1 MNNQNKSAGEAKRG
15 ASGSNIQPPAL
26 EQPTPNSAPS
36 TLRLSAHALAVLEK
50 RFLLRDERGQLIE
63 DPTGLF
69 RRVART
75 IARVDELY
83 HDFQPENSEEIFFNL
98 MTSLKFL
105 PNSPTLMNAGTPR
118 GQLAGCFVLP
128 VEDSMESIY
137 GTLRDVALIQKSG
150 GGTGF
155 SFSNLRPR
163 GDYIRS
169 TRGLSSGPVS
179 FMRLYDYSTQI
190 NRLGG
195 TRAGANMGIL
205 RHDHP
210 DIHEFVSAKKD
221 PESLTSFNISVM
233 ATDEFMRA
241 VERGEDIP
249 LRFSLASG
257 PSSGSTPDSARGKT
271 NARAL
276 FEEIVANAWETG
288 DPGLLF
294 YDRINAANPTPQLG
308 TIEATNP
315 CGEQPLLPYESCNLG
330 SINVS
335 RFARAGAID
344 YDELGGVVAHAVH
357 FLDNVLDANCYP
369 VETIRAVTLGNRKI
383 GLGVMGFADLLVELR
398 VPYASNVAVA
408 LAEEL
413 MSFIQDK
420 AKIASENLAARRGP
434 FPNFGRSRLS
444 AQNNPPLRNAC
455 VTSIAPTGTISLLA
469 DCSSGIEPFFALSY
483 RREVIGT
490 TKTIDVHPALIR
502 LLHPEVAHAEP
513 VLKYV
518 RENGRLDST
527 LAPSWLCELF
537 TTAHEIPPEWHVKMQ
552 AAFQRHTDTSVSKTI
567 NLVNSVTP
575 EDVAAAYQL
584 AFETGC
590 KGVTVFRDG
599 CKARQVLRVGVD
611 SQRCPECGEP
621 LVMQGGCRN
630 CASCGYSICTI

>member
-1 MNNQNKSAGEAKRG
+1 MSAEHKSAGEAKPA
-15 ASGSNIQPPAL
+15 ASGSKIPPPAL
-26 EQPTPNSAPS
+26 EQQVTHSVPSA
-36 TLRLSAHALAVLEK
+36 LRLSVHARAVIEK
-50 RFLLRDERGQLIE
+50 RFLLRDELGQLIE
-63 DPTGLF
+63 DPTSLF

-83 HDFQPENSEEIFFNL
+83 HDFQPESSEEIFFDL

-155 SFSNLRPR
+155 SFSRLRPR

-169 TRGLSSGPVS
+169 TRGVSSGPVS

-195 TRAGANMGIL
+195 TRAGANMGVL

-210 DIHEFVSAKKD
+210 DIHEFVNAKKD

-233 ATDEFMRA
+233 VTDEFMRA
-241 VERGEDIP
+241 VRQGVDIP
-249 LRFSLASG
+249 LRFPPAEG
-257 PSSGSTPDSARGKT
+257 AAAGSPRGAT
-271 NARAL
+271 NAQAL
-276 FEEIVANAWETG
+276 FEEIVANAWDTG

-294 YDRINAANPTPQLG
+294 YDPINAANPTPQLG
-308 TIEATNP
+308 AIEATNP

-335 RFARAGAID
+335 KFARNGTID
-344 YDELGGVVAHAVH
+344 YGELGALVTHAVH

-369 VETIRAVTLGNRKI
+369 VAAIREVTLGNRKI
-383 GLGVMGFADLLVELR
+383 GLGIMGFADLLVELR
-398 VPYASNVAVA
+398 TPYASPAAVT
-408 LAEEL
+408 LAGEL
-413 MSFIQDK
+413 MSFIQHR
-420 AKIASENLAARRGP
+420 AKLASASLARSRGP
-434 FPNFGRSRLS
+434 FPTFSRSRLGS
-444 AQNNPPLRNAC
+444 ANQASLRNAC
-455 VTSIAPTGTISLLA
+455 VTSIAPTGTIALLA

-483 RREVIGT
+483 RREVIGA
-490 TKTIDVHPALIR
+490 TKTIDVHPALVRMLRSEIPDPET
-502 LLHPEVAHAEP
+502 LLQQ
-513 VLKYV
+513 V
-518 RENGRLDST
+518 RASGRLDGT
-527 LAPSWLCELF
+527 PAPRELRELF
-537 TTAHEIPPEWHVKMQ
+537 ATAHEIALEWHVKMQ

-567 NLVNSVTP
+567 NLPNNAPP

-584 AFETGC
+584 AFETHC

-599 CKARQVLRVGVD
+599 CKTRQVLRVGADV
-611 SQRCPECGEP
+611 QRCPECREP
-621 LVMQGGCRN
+621 LVMQGGCQT
-630 CASCGYSICTI
+630 CASCGYSVCTV

>member
-1 MNNQNKSAGEAKRG
+1 MHIDPQSGAETQRG
-15 ASGSNIQPPAL
+15 ATGSNFQPPAL
-26 EQPTPNSAPS
+26 EQPTTNNFPG
-36 TLRLSAHALAVLEK
+36 TLHLSEHALAVLEK
-50 RFLLRDERGQLIE
+50 RFLLRDEHGQLVE
-63 DPTGLF
+63 DPAGLF

-75 IARVDELY
+75 IAGIDEKY
-83 HDFQPENSEEIFFNL
+83 ADFRREESEEIFFHL

-155 SFSNLRPR
+155 SFSGLRPR

-210 DIHEFVSAKKD
+210 DIYEFVSAKKD

-249 LRFSLASG
+249 LRFSLAGG
-257 PSSGSTPDSARGKT
+257 PGTPSDHGQARGKT

-276 FEEIVANAWETG
+276 FGEIVANAWETG

-308 TIEATNP
+308 AIEATNP

-335 RFARAGAID
+335 RFVRGGAID
-344 YDELGGVVAHAVH
+344 YDQLGGVVAHAVH

-369 VETIRAVTLGNRKI
+369 VEAIRTVTLGNRKI
-383 GLGVMGFADLLVELR
+383 GLGVMGFSDLLVELGM
-398 VPYASNVAVA
+398 PYASNAAVA

-413 MSFIQDK
+413 MDFIQDK
-420 AKIASENLAARRGP
+420 AKSASADLATRRGP
-434 FPNFGRSRLS
+434 FPNFGRSRFC
-444 AQNNPPLRNAC
+444 AENNDPLRNAC

-483 RREVIGT
+483 RREVIGA

-502 LLHPEVAHAEP
+502 LLHAEAADTKP
-513 VLKYV
+513 MLKYV
-518 RENGRLDST
+518 REHGRLHNT
-527 LAPSWLCELF
+527 LVPRWLCELF
-537 TTAHEIPPEWHVKMQ
+537 ATAHEIPPDWHLKMQ

-567 NLVNSVTP
+567 NLVNSATR
-575 EDVAAAYQL
+575 EDVAAAFQL
-584 AFETGC
+584 AFTLGC

-599 CKARQVLRVGVD
+599 SKARQVLQAGTD
-611 SQRCPECGEP
+611 TQRCPECGEP